1 MMQNITAPLL
11 HDRTAVVTGG
21 GSGLGRV
28 MARALVAAGSRVVL
42 VGRTKDTLLETA
54 DELGHESTRVCVA
67 DVAEPESVSGLV
79 AELAD
84 EQVTV
89 LVNNAGI
96 GGPVRP
102 ITEIEPGEWDE
113 VFATNVRSV
122 YLMSRA
128 FLPGMVAAGGGD
140 IVNLA
145 SVSGKRPLV
154 RRTPYTASKMAVIG
168 LTRTLAAEVGEC
180 GIRVNTL
187 SPGFVRGPRM
197 VRNFRL
203 QSEATGVPVAEIE
216 ESFVSRT
223 ALHRMVTEDEVGAA
237 LVALLSM
244 TALSGADID
253 LSAGMVA
260 P

>member
-1 MMQNITAPLL
+1 M
-11 HDRTAVVTGG
+11 
-21 GSGLGRV
+21 

-168 LTRTLAAEVGEC
+168 LTRTLAAEVGEF
-180 GIRVNTL
+180 GIRVNSIHPYSIETPMVEKEAMMAIFAKYPQYL
-187 SPGFVRGPRM
+187 PSFSPMPFHPVNHQGKRG
-197 VRNFRL
+197 L
-203 QSEATGVPVAEIE
+203 QEFMTPEEVSDVVAWLAGDGSATI
-216 ESFVSRT
+216 
-223 ALHRMVTEDEVGAA
+223 
-237 LVALLSM
+237 
-244 TALSGADID
+244 SGSQIAVDR
-253 LSAGMVA
+253 GTMKY
-260 P
+260 